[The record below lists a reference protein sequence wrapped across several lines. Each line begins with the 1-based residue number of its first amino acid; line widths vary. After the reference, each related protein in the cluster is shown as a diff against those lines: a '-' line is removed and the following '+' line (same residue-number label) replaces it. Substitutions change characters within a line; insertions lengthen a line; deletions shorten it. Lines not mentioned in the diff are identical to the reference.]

1 VIYIY
6 SPLVFFLKGEKC
18 LLKGGK
24 KRVQEVFTKRHITQ
38 SEKIPIRERIE
49 GGIEIV
55 FFIYS
60 F

>member
-1 VIYIY
+1 M
-6 SPLVFFLKGEKC
+6 SFER
-18 LLKGGK
+18 GK

-55 FFIYS
+55 FFFYS
-60 F
+60 FEYSIHVISV